1 MNLLT
6 LVLTS
11 DGFGVAG
18 PFAETV
24 SESVRRIITFLFSPD
39 SVHNFVAYDLVKTK
53 FGKSKVESRNLKRKD
68 KPITML
74 VAMLSFSPF

>member
-53 FGKSKVESRNLKRKD
+53 LSKSELE
-68 KPITML
+68 
-74 VAMLSFSPF
+74 AEG